1 MLGDVFRDNILGRKV
16 YGSDKIA
23 FIDNGRAKSWMVETA
38 NGKETSRVG
47 RRDVEVANTKRSS
60 IGVFDGRKQAD
71 GTRIVIVERS
81 VIVKKVAVSGDS
93 GEGSSVNLSTCDG

>member
-1 MLGDVFRDNILGRKV
+1 MLGDVFGDDILRRKV
-16 YGSDKIA
+16 DGSDKIA
-23 FIDNGRAKSWMVETA
+23 FVDDGRAKSRMIEA
-38 NGKETSRVG
+38 SNGKESSWVG
-47 RRDVEVANTKRSS
+47 CRYVEVANTKRSS

-81 VIVKKVAVSGDS
+81 VIVEKVAVSGDS